1 MQRRDGPAPAKR
13 DRFTRAGKA
22 KAGGLLALVVAVA
35 VGCGSASVHTG
46 AASPSDPPL
55 LVPWSSIGNIAL
67 GAPRTRVEREYGGI
81 GHGYHVLQRYGDV
94 VQGYYRLH
102 GSQVIVTFYGRRV
115 GELDFKSPY
124 YRTKSG
130 FGVGSTIPLGQCYR
144 TATNPCE
151 HRWHGFVYNVRL
163 RENPCNCWVKVG
175 FGARSFPVTAANF
188 LKPWF
193 FIYLRRGHVA
203 RFYFALKYVD

>member
-1 MQRRDGPAPAKR
+1 L
-13 DRFTRAGKA
+13 TLSEEAGLLIGDMA
-22 KAGGLLALVVAVA
+22 RTGTAVLALVAAVA
-35 VGCGSASVHTG
+35 VGGCGSRSVHAG
-46 AASPSDPPL
+46 AAIQSDPPL
-55 LVPWSSIGNIAL
+55 LVPWSRIGNIAL
-67 GAPRTRVEREYGGI
+67 SEPRARVEREYGSV
-81 GHGYHVLQRYGDV
+81 GHGYHVLQRYGDT

-102 GSQVIVTFYGRRV
+102 GSHVIVTFYERRV
-115 GELDFKSPY
+115 GELDFETLY

-130 FGVGSTIPLGQCYR
+130 FGVGSTIPLGRCHR

-163 RENPCNCWVKVG
+163 REDPCNCWVKVG
-175 FGARSFPVTAANF
+175 LGARSLPVTGTNF
-188 LKPWF
+188 SKPWF